1 MRAPTKPKLLNWGY
15 TASMPS
21 NSLSQHP
28 VATPALWKGTE
39 NVLKIGR
46 PEAIV
51 VTVPS
56 GSAGKIK
63 TEISRPDPGG
73 SIHQGPG
80 CWLFEGGAG

>member
-1 MRAPTKPKLLNWGY
+1 
-15 TASMPS
+15 MPS
-21 NSLSQHP
+21 NSLKPTP
-28 VATPALWKGTE
+28 VATPALWKGAE

-63 TEISRPDPGG
+63 TEIAPRPLVADTPRAR
-73 SIHQGPG
+73 
-80 CWLFEGGAG
+80 LLAL